1 MAWLVAWE
9 RPAWPRWNAARS
21 SFRCCIPH
29 GCSAHVSAVTRA
41 TCLSRLALIQSMDTQ
56 TGRMTGNG
64 VGDTLREI
72 YRTEG
77 SRGFFRSAF
86 AHGNTSGDY
95 VKTPLESLLHLRNWQ
110 T

>member
-1 MAWLVAWE
+1 
-9 RPAWPRWNAARS
+9 
-21 SFRCCIPH
+21 
-29 GCSAHVSAVTRA
+29 
-41 TCLSRLALIQSMDTQ
+41 MDTQ

-77 SRGFFRSAF
+77 SRGFFRSA
-86 AHGNTSGDY
+86 HGNTSGDY